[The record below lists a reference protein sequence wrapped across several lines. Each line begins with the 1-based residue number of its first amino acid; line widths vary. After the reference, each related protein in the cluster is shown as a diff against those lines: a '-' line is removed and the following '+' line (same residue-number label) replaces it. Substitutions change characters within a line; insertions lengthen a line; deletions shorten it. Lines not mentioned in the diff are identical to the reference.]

1 MQERAVSAIAQPF
14 LVFLLAA
21 TSVTLP
27 SLVHPGDSTPF
38 QFAQGFSSWRPYAN
52 PNRLISVGMNKGEVL
67 AIAGAPNHEESY
79 YQSAGGRLARV
90 SDWYYPDRLEPG
102 DNSAQ
107 VCARKPSQYQVD
119 ADTLTLVN
127 LIVPFMRSPSSI
139 RA

>member
-1 MQERAVSAIAQPF
+1 MQELVVSAIARPF
-14 LVFLLAA
+14 LVSLLAA

-90 SDWYYPDRLEPG
+90 SDWYYIQTGLNPET
-102 DNSAQ
+102 
-107 VCARKPSQYQVD
+107 
-119 ADTLTLVN
+119 TLLKFVQESLVT
-127 LIVPFMRSPSSI
+127 ITSTPTR
-139 RA
+139 

>member
-1 MQERAVSAIAQPF
+1 MQERVVSAIARPF

-27 SLVHPGDSTPF
+27 SLVRPGDSTPF
-38 QFAQGFSSWRPYAN
+38 QLAQGFSSWRPYAN

-90 SDWYYPDRLEPG
+90 SDWYYIQTGLNPET
-102 DNSAQ
+102 
-107 VCARKPSQYQVD
+107 
-119 ADTLTLVN
+119 TLLKFVQENLV
-127 LIVPFMRSPSSI
+127 SI
-139 RA
+139 TSTPTR

>member
-1 MQERAVSAIAQPF
+1 MQELVVSAIARPF

-38 QFAQGFSSWRPYAN
+38 QLAQGFSSWRPYAN

-79 YQSAGGRLARV
+79 YQSVGGRLVRV
-90 SDWYYPDRLEPG
+90 SDWYYIQTGLNPET
-102 DNSAQ
+102 
-107 VCARKPSQYQVD
+107 
-119 ADTLTLVN
+119 TLLKFVEENLV
-127 LIVPFMRSPSSI
+127 SI
-139 RA
+139 TSTPTR

>member
-14 LVFLLAA
+14 IVFLLAA

-38 QFAQGFSSWRPYAN
+38 QLAQGFSSWRPYAN

-79 YQSAGGRLARV
+79 YQSVGRGLLRI
-90 SDWYYPDRLEPG
+90 SDWYYVQTGLNPET
-102 DNSAQ
+102 
-107 VCARKPSQYQVD
+107 
-119 ADTLTLVN
+119 TLLKFVQESLVT
-127 LIVPFMRSPSSI
+127 ITSTPTR
-139 RA
+139 

>member
-38 QFAQGFSSWRPYAN
+38 QLAQGFSSWRPYAN

-79 YQSAGGRLARV
+79 YQSVGRGLLRI
-90 SDWYYPDRLEPG
+90 SDWYYVQTGLNPET
-102 DNSAQ
+102 
-107 VCARKPSQYQVD
+107 
-119 ADTLTLVN
+119 TLLKFVQESLVT
-127 LIVPFMRSPSSI
+127 ITSTPTR
-139 RA
+139 

>member
-14 LVFLLAA
+14 IVFLLAA

-90 SDWYYPDRLEPG
+90 SDWYYIQAGLNPET
-102 DNSAQ
+102 
-107 VCARKPSQYQVD
+107 
-119 ADTLTLVN
+119 TLLKFVQESLVT
-127 LIVPFMRSPSSI
+127 ITSTPTR
-139 RA
+139 

>member
-1 MQERAVSAIAQPF
+1 MQELVVSAIARPF

-38 QFAQGFSSWRPYAN
+38 QLAQGFSSWRPYAN

-90 SDWYYPDRLEPG
+90 SDWYYIQTGLNPET
-102 DNSAQ
+102 
-107 VCARKPSQYQVD
+107 
-119 ADTLTLVN
+119 TLLKFVQESLVT
-127 LIVPFMRSPSSI
+127 ITSTPTR
-139 RA
+139 

>member
-79 YQSAGGRLARV
+79 YQSAGGRLTRV
-90 SDWYYPDRLEPG
+90 TVWHYNLNGLNPETSVVKYMHGW
-102 DNSAQ
+102 
-107 VCARKPSQYQVD
+107 C
-119 ADTLTLVN
+119 DTSTY
-127 LIVPFMRSPSSI
+127 ST
-139 RA
+139 

>member
-90 SDWYYPDRLEPG
+90 SDWYYIQTGLNPET
-102 DNSAQ
+102 
-107 VCARKPSQYQVD
+107 
-119 ADTLTLVN
+119 TLLKFVQENLV
-127 LIVPFMRSPSSI
+127 SI
-139 RA
+139 TSTPTR

>member
-1 MQERAVSAIAQPF
+1 MQERVVSAIARPF

-90 SDWYYPDRLEPG
+90 SDWYYIQTGLNPET
-102 DNSAQ
+102 
-107 VCARKPSQYQVD
+107 
-119 ADTLTLVN
+119 TLLKFVQENLV
-127 LIVPFMRSPSSI
+127 SI
-139 RA
+139 RSTPTR